1 MGGCC
6 SATKPKNINEER
18 KRPVNLEYKNKKQ
31 DECIEIQ
38 CPETELNELF
48 DILKDED
55 GNINSQ

>member
-6 SATKPKNINEER
+6 SGTKPKNVNEER

-31 DECIEIQ
+31 DESIAIQ